1 MHGQS
6 GPKGLNLTEMPL
18 RAPAAGGSRRID
30 RLNHH
35 TSAYGEA
42 MRITHLGH
50 ASLLL
55 EVADARILLDPGAW
69 SPAAQDL
76 RDLDAVLVT
85 HQHPDHLDQE
95 RFPDLLRANP
105 GAQVV
110 ADPDSAKL
118 LQAKGI
124 DVLAFGPG
132 DSAAV
137 KSATVLGVGEMHALI
152 HDEIPLVHNTGM
164 RVSADG
170 EPTFFHPG
178 DALDAEPEGV
188 DVLAFPLNAPW
199 ARSRD
204 MTAFLRRLAAPHAI
218 PVHDGLLSAAG
229 RNLYLTQADNLG
241 SKDTQIH
248 DLAGGTAEEFTSG
261 G

>member
-1 MHGQS
+1 
-6 GPKGLNLTEMPL
+6 
-18 RAPAAGGSRRID
+18 
-30 RLNHH
+30 
-35 TSAYGEA
+35 

-50 ASLLL
+50 ASLLV

-69 SPAAQDL
+69 SSAAQEL

-95 RFPDLLRANP
+95 RLPDLLRANP

-110 ADPDSAKL
+110 ADPDTARI
-118 LQAKGI
+118 LQDKGI
-124 DVLAFGPG
+124 DVTAFEAG
-132 DSAAV
+132 DSATV
-137 KSATVLGVGEMHALI
+137 GEATVQGLGELHALI
-152 HDEIPLVHNTGM
+152 HDEIPRIHNTGM
-164 RVSADG
+164 RISAEG

-178 DALDAEPEGV
+178 DSLDADPEGV

-204 MTAFLRRLAAPHAI
+204 MTAFLRRLSAPHAI
-218 PVHDGLLSAAG
+218 PVHDALLSATG
-229 RNLYLTQADNLG
+229 RTLYLTQAGNLG

-248 DLAGGTAEEFTSG
+248 DLAGGESQEFDAR
-261 G
+261 